1 MKKRTKKLL
10 RVGTVRAEVPGL
22 KWQKF
27 FASFFQ
33 KRRFFLPSACL
44 GFAVAI
50 FAIEVSPMDSKVAI
64 GAAAAFCAMAV
75 WLILPRRARGLA
87 ILAVFVFGISLKL
100 NKTLF
105 LEELS
110 QWQYV
115 PFAGGAAGMTVGAN
129 DLAAIL
135 LLIGALRRRSAE
147 RAGVA
152 WLIVS
157 GPLLFI
163 AAGVASLHDAGDQNL
178 VWFELWRQAL
188 LLLSMLAAM
197 NLSGDQL
204 RTALRILA
212 LSIMVQGAI
221 ACIQVA
227 TGKDLGL
234 GFLGEQALVE
244 EQIDFAYQARAVG
257 TIGHANI
264 LSYFFEIT
272 LPLML
277 ALLMVSRHLWE
288 RVMYVVAIAAG
299 LSGVLVTLSRA
310 AWIAVPVTM
319 LPVFLYFYGRRLLH
333 LRSAVFGIGLLM
345 LAAGALTVA
354 WPTISERVFS
364 DDAGSADARAPLN
377 RAALS
382 VIEQFP
388 VLGVGLNNLGNA
400 FPLFD
405 QTHNSRVFGPINH
418 VVHNLYLYV
427 LAEVGIVGFL
437 AFLWCFAGVLAVG
450 WMLRRSPDP
459 LARAIGV
466 GGSAG
471 LVAHM
476 IHGLFDP
483 GFRLSLAVSSL
494 IAVQAGLIG
503 AALLRHRRLPAAVPA
518 VAAIHAVQD
527 WRLRPRALSRVRA
540 YR

>member
-1 MKKRTKKLL
+1 MSRTFTAPSMK
-10 RVGTVRAEVPGL
+10 
-22 KWQKF
+22 KF

-33 KRRFFLPSACL
+33 KRSAAFPL
-44 GFAVAI
+44 GIAAAL
-50 FAIEVSPMDSKVAI
+50 FAIEVSPLDSKFAI
-64 GAAAAFCAMAV
+64 GAAGAFCACAA
-75 WLILPRRARGLA
+75 WLILPVRFKGLA
-87 ILAVFVFGISLKL
+87 ILVAFIFGISLKL

-115 PFAGGAAGMTVGAN
+115 PFAGGAAGITVGAN
-129 DLAAIL
+129 DLAAVL
-135 LLIGALRRRSAE
+135 LLIGAARRSSPE
-147 RAGVA
+147 RLGVV

-157 GPLLFI
+157 GPLLFM
-163 AAGVASLHDAGDQNL
+163 AAGLASMHDAGDQNL
-178 VWFELWRQAL
+178 VWFELWRQAML
-188 LLLSMLAAM
+188 LLAMLAAM
-197 NLSGDQL
+197 NLSADQM
-204 RTALRILA
+204 RTALRLLA
-212 LSIMVQGAI
+212 LSIVVQGGI
-221 ACIQVA
+221 ACIQFL
-227 TGKDLGL
+227 TGKNLGL

-244 EQIDFAYQARAVG
+244 EQIDYAYQARAVG
-257 TIGHANI
+257 TIGHSNI

-277 ALLMVSRHLWE
+277 ALLMSSRRFWDRLIFLA
-288 RVMYVVAIAAG
+288 AIGAG
-299 LSGVLVTLSRA
+299 LAGVLVTLSRA

-319 LPVFLYFYGRRLLH
+319 LPVFVYFYGRRLLTT
-333 LRSAVFGIGLLM
+333 RSAVFGIGLLI
-345 LAAGALTVA
+345 LAGGALVAA

-400 FPLFD
+400 FPLLD
-405 QTHNSRVFGPINH
+405 TTHNSRVFGPINH

-437 AFLWCFAGVLAVG
+437 AFLWCFVSVLTLG
-450 WMLRRSPDP
+450 WMLRNARDP
-459 LARAIGV
+459 VLRAIGV

-471 LVAHM
+471 LVAHL

-494 IAVQAGLIG
+494 IAVQSGLIG
-503 AALLRHRRLPAAVPA
+503 AAWLRHRRSSEVAPA
-518 VAAIHAVQD
+518 VTRPGTSQE
-527 WRLRPRALSRVRA
+527 WQLRPRALSKVRA

>member
-1 MKKRTKKLL
+1 M
-10 RVGTVRAEVPGL
+10 
-22 KWQKF
+22 
-27 FASFFQ
+27 
-33 KRRFFLPSACL
+33 
-44 GFAVAI
+44 
-50 FAIEVSPMDSKVAI
+50 FAIEVSPMDSKFAI
-64 GAAAAFCAMAV
+64 GAAAAFCALAA
-75 WLILPRRARGLA
+75 WLILPRRGKGLA
-87 ILAVFVFGISLKL
+87 ILAVFIFGISLKL

-115 PFAGGAAGMTVGAN
+115 PFAGGAAGITVGAN

-135 LLIGALRRRSAE
+135 LLIGAVRRRSTE
-147 RAGVA
+147 RASVV

-163 AAGVASLHDAGDQNL
+163 AAGIASLHDAGDQKL
-178 VWFELWRQAL
+178 VWFELWRQAM

-197 NLSGDQL
+197 TLSSDQV
-204 RTALRILA
+204 RTALRMLA

-221 ACIQVA
+221 ACIQFA
-227 TGKDLGL
+227 TGKDIGL

-257 TIGHANI
+257 TIGHSNI

-277 ALLMVSRHLWE
+277 ALLMVSRRGWE
-288 RVMYVVAIAAG
+288 RLIYLSAIAAG
-299 LSGVLVTLSRA
+299 LVGVLATLSRA
-310 AWIAVPVTM
+310 AWIAVPVSM
-319 LPVFLYFYGRRLLH
+319 LPVFFYFYGRRLLR
-333 LRSAVFGIGLLM
+333 LRSAVFGMSLLI
-345 LAAGALTVA
+345 LAGVALTIA

-382 VIEQFP
+382 VIGQFP
-388 VLGVGLNNLGNA
+388 ILGVGLNNLGNA
-400 FPLFD
+400 FPLLD

-427 LAEVGIVGFL
+427 LAEVGVVGFL
-437 AFLWCFAGVLAVG
+437 AFLWCFVGVLAIG
-450 WMLRRSPDP
+450 WMLRHARDP

-466 GGSAG
+466 GGGAG

-483 GFRLSLAVSSL
+483 GFRLSLAISSL

-503 AALLRHRRLPAAVPA
+503 AAWLRHRRLPAPVLMVTAPA
-518 VAAIHAVQD
+518 AVQD